1 MHASITGAACS
12 QTFCADWPYEHEWY
26 RFWNMVL
33 KAAFGPKFIVHPQAP
48 VGGGYP
54 DFAVW
59 HFPRGQ
65 RTLALLVE
73 LKRGGTTGKTQAMM
87 DMGFYA
93 DEYYAGNPHDGIH
106 LLAVAGLHFRFFR
119 TLPGISRPVPVP
131 VPTSNWMDM
140 RMHYVNFGSMV
151 QNTVKSNLKAS

>member
-1 MHASITGAACS
+1 MVSLVLFLELQHLQLG
-12 QTFCADWPYEHEWY
+12 WPYEHAWY
-26 RFWNMVL
+26 SVWNDVL
-33 KAAFGPKFIVHPQAP
+33 ESAFGPHFTIHPQAP
-48 VGGGYP
+48 INGKYP

-59 HFPRGQ
+59 HYPKGKPV
-65 RTLALLVE
+65 LALLVE
-73 LKRGGTTGKTQAMM
+73 VKRGGTTGRTQATG
-87 DMGFYA
+87 DLAFYA
-93 DEYYAGNPHDGIH
+93 DAYYDGSPDRPIH